1 MDKRVYMLTVMA
13 FIVGMAE
20 LIIGGILDVIAN
32 DLDITVSEAGHLI
45 TIFALTFAI
54 APPILLVLFAKV
66 ERTQLTFIALIIFL
80 IGISIAIFSSSFS
93 LLMLSRIISAASGS
107 LIVVLCI
114 NLASNIV
121 EPAFRGRA
129 IGLVVMG
136 TSGSLVLGLPI
147 GVLLGNIFHWR
158 APFILIAVLSLFLL
172 FGVKLLMGKVE
183 PRPVLPLKTQIATL
197 KNNKI
202 LFAHFTTFFF
212 LAGHFT
218 FYAFLTPYAKNIIG
232 FSATTISILYFIYGI
247 AAVSGGGLSGAFADK
262 FGVRRTLLSAILL
275 LAVSL
280 FLLPYSI
287 NFLPV
292 FWLIVVVWGIL
303 SWAITPPIQS
313 HLYEIANE
321 TADVQQSLNNSAL
334 HLGIAFGTFCG
345 SLVVQYSSIENN
357 AHVGIIFVILAFMTA
372 SVTLHTKHKKLKQ
385 QLMNE

>member
-32 DLDITVSEAGHLI
+32 DLGVSVSEAGYLI
-45 TIFALTFAI
+45 TIFALTFAVS
-54 APPILLVLFAKV
+54 APILLVIFAKM
-66 ERTQLTFIALIIFL
+66 ERTQLTFLALIVFL
-80 IGISIAIFSSSFS
+80 IGISIAIFSSSYP
-93 LLMLSRIISAASGS
+93 LLLLSRVISAASGS

-147 GVLLGNIFHWR
+147 GVVLGNAFHWR
-158 APFILIAVLSLFLL
+158 APFILITILTLL
-172 FGVKLLMGKVE
+172 LLIGIKLWMGKVE
-183 PRPVLPLKTQIATL
+183 PKPVVPLKEQIATL
-197 KNNKI
+197 KDKKI

-218 FYAFLTPYAKNIIG
+218 FYAFLTPYAKDVVG

-247 AAVSGGGLSGAFADK
+247 AAVSGGGLSGTFADK
-262 FGVRRTLLSAILL
+262 FGVRETLLSTIVL

-280 FLLPYSI
+280 FVIPFSI
-287 NFLPV
+287 NFIPL

-313 HLYEIANE
+313 HLYEIARE
-321 TADVQQSLNNSAL
+321 TSDIQQSLNNSAL

-345 SLVVQYSSIENN
+345 SLVVQYTSIEYN
-357 AHVGIIFVILAFMTA
+357 AHFGIIFIVIAFLTA
-372 SVTLHTKHKKLKQ
+372 TVSLQRKRKQ
-385 QLMNE
+385 LQQSTN

>member
-1 MDKRVYMLTVMA
+1 MDKRVYMLTIMA

-20 LIIGGILDVIAN
+20 LIIGGILDVIAD
-32 DLDITVSEAGHLI
+32 DLQITVSEAGHLI
-45 TIFALTFAI
+45 TVFALTFAI
-54 APPILLVLFAKV
+54 SAPILLVIFAKV
-66 ERTQLTFIALIIFL
+66 ERTKLTFYALIVFL
-80 IGISIAIFSSSFS
+80 FGISIAIFSSSFS
-93 LLMLSRIISAASGS
+93 LLMVSRIISAATGS

-147 GVLLGNIFHWR
+147 GVLLGNTFHWR
-158 APFILIAVLSLFLL
+158 APFILIAVLTLFLL
-172 FGVKLLMGKVE
+172 IGVKMFMGKVN
-183 PRPVLPLKTQIATL
+183 PRPIIPLKTQMATL
-197 KNNKI
+197 KNRKI

-247 AAVSGGGLSGAFADK
+247 AAVSGGGLSGTFADK
-262 FGVRRTLLSAILL
+262 FGVRKTLLSAISL

-280 FLLPYSI
+280 FLIPYSI
-287 NFLPV
+287 HFLPA
-292 FWLIVVVWGIL
+292 FWVIVIIWGIL

-313 HLYEIANE
+313 HLFVIAKE
-321 TADVQQSLNNSAL
+321 TSDVQQSLNNSAL

-345 SLVVQYSSIENN
+345 SLVVQYTSIEYN
-357 AHVGIIFVILAFMTA
+357 AHFGIIFVVFAFLTA
-372 SVTLHTKHKKLKQ
+372 SVTLHAKQAKLLKQ
-385 QLMNE
+385 S

>member
-1 MDKRVYMLTVMA
+1 MDKRVYMLTIMA

-20 LIIGGILDVIAN
+20 LIIGGILDVIAD
-32 DLDITVSEAGHLI
+32 DLQITVSEAGHLI
-45 TIFALTFAI
+45 TVFALTFAI
-54 APPILLVLFAKV
+54 SAPILLVIFAKV
-66 ERTQLTFIALIIFL
+66 ERTKLTFYALIVFL
-80 IGISIAIFSSSFS
+80 FGISIAIFSSS
-93 LLMLSRIISAASGS
+93 LLMVSRIISAATGS

-114 NLASNIV
+114 NLGSNIV

-147 GVLLGNIFHWR
+147 GVLLGNTFHWR
-158 APFILIAVLSLFLL
+158 APFILIAVLTLFLL
-172 FGVKLLMGKVE
+172 IGVKMFMGKVN
-183 PRPVLPLKTQIATL
+183 PRPIIPLKTQMATL
-197 KNNKI
+197 KNRKI

-247 AAVSGGGLSGAFADK
+247 AAVSGGGLSGTFADK
-262 FGVRRTLLSAILL
+262 FGVRKTLLSAISL

-280 FLLPYSI
+280 FLIPYSI
-287 NFLPV
+287 HFLPA
-292 FWLIVVVWGIL
+292 FWVIVIIWGIL

-313 HLYEIANE
+313 HLFVIAKE
-321 TADVQQSLNNSAL
+321 TSDVQQSLNNSAL

-345 SLVVQYSSIENN
+345 SLVVQYTSIEYN
-357 AHVGIIFVILAFMTA
+357 AHFGIIFVVFAFLTA
-372 SVTLHTKHKKLKQ
+372 SVTLHAKQAKLLKQ
-385 QLMNE
+385 S